1 MRLPPKQ
8 KPSNNLNKTPL
19 TQSGLSITSHNVN
32 GINKLDKEQT
42 YINRYIILGID
53 IICLIHV
60 RLDQY
65 KLTQIEN
72 RYKKNYDAILNSNT
86 KRGILIL
93 INNRKDIQW
102 EESFRT
108 PDGNLIL
115 LKIKYDNQVFQILAI
130 YGPNEDNEPFYD
142 NILTL
147 LTTNPH

>member
-1 MRLPPKQ
+1 MINPHKR
-8 KPSNNLNKTPL
+8 KPCKNLDKTIH
-19 TQSGLSITSHNVN
+19 TQSGLKLTSHNVN
-32 GINKLDKEQT
+32 GINKLNKEQT
-42 YINRYIILGID
+42 YIHRYIVLGVD

-60 RLDQY
+60 RLEQH

-102 EESFRT
+102 EETYRT

-115 LKIKYDNQVFQILAI
+115 IKIKFD
-130 YGPNEDNEPFYD
+130 
-142 NILTL
+142 
-147 LTTNPH
+147 

>member
-1 MRLPPKQ
+1 M
-8 KPSNNLNKTPL
+8 
-19 TQSGLSITSHNVN
+19 N
-32 GINKLDKEQT
+32 GINKLNKEQT

-93 INNRKDIQW
+93 INNCKDIQW

-130 YGPNEDNEPFYD
+130 YGPNEDK
-142 NILTL
+142 
-147 LTTNPH
+147 